1 MTNRMTTHTSHNK
14 KRFSISPV
22 FLWVSLGAVVV
33 LFLGYFVGPSIF
45 SHTYTQTEVTAEVLA
60 EEIEEEDVP
69 SVTHLPTPAAVKAI
83 YMSQCVAGTPSFRDK
98 LITLIDDTELNA
110 VIIDIKD
117 FSGKIGFTTD
127 NPALAPSVSD
137 ACGARDMKEFIKRLH
152 DKNIYVIGR
161 ITVFQDP
168 FYSKLHPELAVKK
181 ESDTSVVWT
190 DHKGLSF
197 IDVGAR
203 AFWDYIVELS
213 RESYAIG
220 FDELNYD
227 YVRYPSDGNMKD
239 IAFTLSEGK
248 PKDVE
253 LEAFFSYLYEALD
266 TGETPTSG
274 LRSVRNMFKGGS
286 ARPVLSVDLFGYT
299 TTNYDDLGIG
309 QLLERAL
316 PYFDYV
322 MPMVYPSH
330 YNSGFIG
337 IAKPATQ
344 PYEVVKYS
352 MDASVRRVRALADA
366 KNSTATSTDMVFLRE
381 QANKGHGNIHVQQM
395 RPWLQ
400 DFDLGAQYTPE
411 MVRAQ
416 IQATYDAGLTSWA
429 LWDAGN
435 TYTRAALANEEEPLS
450 SLTPV
455 SR

>member
-1 MTNRMTTHTSHNK
+1 MKQPISRKHI
-14 KRFSISPV
+14 RWFSPV
-22 FLWVSLGAVVV
+22 LLWASLVAVVI
-33 LFLGYFVGPSIF
+33 FLVGFFIGPQIF
-45 SHTYTQTEVTAEVLA
+45 SYRYNQQEVKAQNATFD
-60 EEIEEEDVP
+60 EEEKKPASDV
-69 SVTHLPTPAAVKAI
+69 VHLPTPDPLKAI
-83 YMSQCVAGTPSFRDK
+83 YMTQCVVGTPSFREKLVK
-98 LITLIDDTELNA
+98 LIDETELNA

-117 FSGKIGFTTD
+117 FSGKIAFTTD
-127 NPALAPSVSD
+127 NPVLAPSVSD
-137 ACGARDMKEFIKRLH
+137 ACGARDMKEFIKMLH
-152 DKNIYVIGR
+152 GKNIYVVGR

-203 AFWDYIVELS
+203 PFWDYIIELS
-213 RESYAIG
+213 RESYALG

-253 LEAFFSYLYEALD
+253 LETFFAYLYEALD
-266 TGETPTSG
+266 TGEAPTSG
-274 LRSVRNMFKGGS
+274 LRSVRNIFS
-286 ARPVLSVDLFGYT
+286 DDEPRPVLSVDLFGYT
-299 TTNYDDLGIG
+299 TTNRDDLGIG

-330 YNSGFIG
+330 YNAGFIG
-337 IAKPATQ
+337 IAKPASS

-352 MDASVRRVRALADA
+352 MDEAVRRVRAMAEA
-366 KNSTATSTDMVFLRE
+366 KNSTATTTEATYLRT
-381 QANKGHGNIHVQQM
+381 QANKGHGNINVLQM

-400 DFDLGAQYTPE
+400 DFDLGATYTPE

-416 IQATYDAGLTSWA
+416 MQATYDAGLTSWA

-435 TYTRAALANEEEPLS
+435 TYTRAALHEATATGS
-450 SLTPV
+450 SLTPTG
-455 SR
+455 R